1 MSDDQRK
8 DARRWIDE
16 AEEALNRTGEALRSA
31 WSKTKEERMATL
43 EAAREAAAR
52 LGKAIDHG
60 IEAARETWDA
70 SERQQSPDQGYAEGE
85 PGSSPVAPYQSQ
97 EEE

>member
-1 MSDDQRK
+1 MSDERRK

-31 WSKTKEERMATL
+31 WSETKEARMATL

-52 LGKAIDHG
+52 LGQAIDNG

-70 SERQQSPDQGYAEGE
+70 SERQRPADQGSADGE
-85 PGSSPVAPYQSQ
+85 PGPDPAASHQAQ